1 MGAVPRN
8 GRFSRHCRRDRNTVL
23 FRVNSVSFSRAENQ
37 RTVLP
42 SMTEE
47 SGNNSGRTIGYAR
60 VSTSEQDLRLQ
71 LDALK
76 KHGVPRDMIFTDKA
90 SGSKEDRRGLE
101 ACLSELREGDVLLV
115 WRLDRLGR
123 SIRHL
128 VSLIDELKQRGV
140 GFRSICDGAIDT
152 TSASGELIFHVFS
165 ALAHFEQRL
174 IAERTKAGLVAARAR
189 GRNGGRPKLDP
200 HDPRI
205 ATAKTLHRDRSL
217 SLGEICSTLRCSRST
232 LYRWLRA

>member
-1 MGAVPRN
+1 MTQENGRN
-8 GRFSRHCRRDRNTVL
+8 G
-23 FRVNSVSFSRAENQ
+23 
-37 RTVLP
+37 
-42 SMTEE
+42 
-47 SGNNSGRTIGYAR
+47 GRTIGYAR
-60 VSTSEQDLRLQ
+60 VSTSDQDLRLQ

-76 KHGVPRDMIFTDKA
+76 KHGVPKDMIFTDKA

-101 ACLSELREGDVLLV
+101 ACLAELHEGDVLLV

-165 ALAHFEQRL
+165 ALAHFERRL

-189 GRNGGRPKLDP
+189 GRSGGRPKLDP

-205 ATAKTLHRDRSL
+205 ATTKTLHRDRSL
-217 SLGEICSTLRCSRST
+217 SGLEDILE
-232 LYRWLRA
+232 RAMTHLPPNKCAVANRRPAGQSEGSGNLFAAVAASPCEP

>member
-1 MGAVPRN
+1 
-8 GRFSRHCRRDRNTVL
+8 
-23 FRVNSVSFSRAENQ
+23 
-37 RTVLP
+37 
-42 SMTEE
+42 MTDQH
-47 SGNNSGRTIGYAR
+47 GNISGRTIGYTR

-76 KHGVPRDMIFTDKA
+76 KNGVPKELIFTDKA
-90 SGSKEDRRGLE
+90 SGAKESRKGLE
-101 ACLSELREGDVLLV
+101 SCLAELQPGDVLLV

-128 VSLIDELKQRGV
+128 VTLIDDLQQRGV

-165 ALAHFEQRL
+165 ALAHFERRL
-174 IAERTKAGLVAARAR
+174 IAERTKAGLMAARAR
-189 GRNGGRPKLDP
+189 GRLGGRPRLDP
-200 HDPRI
+200 SDQRI
-205 ATAKTLHRDRSL
+205 ATARSLHRDQSL
-217 SLGEICSTLRCSRST
+217 SIDEICSTLRCSRST